1 MKQLP
6 ATTMQRETIPA
17 KNGTFLTAIT
27 AQNVNNTSLQNTC
40 QCCHWG
46 KTQSVKHL
54 CGQPALNQQQK
65 HAEYMENPP
74 EWSWTKTRN
83 NLEKEFGA
91 GNWWSKPLDPWAQDS
106 KPSHARKILDHH
118 KFPSFH
124 VFPPHRHPAVWANRP
139 PHPLKPQWQLLPMQ
153 YLHVLVTKRKKK
165 TTLNSQRSQ
174 EVDLF
179 YDRLQGYRVSV
190 PPTSETLGS
199 GCICHIR
206 RRGFILDNRLKQPN
220 RLVLATCSSSNR
232 LAFNSVYIIVKQT
245 CTTLLQNNVIYN
257 AGTYILNNP

>member
-165 TTLNSQRSQ
+165 KN
-174 EVDLF
+174 DL
-179 YDRLQGYRVSV
+179 
-190 PPTSETLGS
+190 E
-199 GCICHIR
+199 
-206 RRGFILDNRLKQPN
+206 
-220 RLVLATCSSSNR
+220 
-232 LAFNSVYIIVKQT
+232 
-245 CTTLLQNNVIYN
+245 
-257 AGTYILNNP
+257 

>member
-27 AQNVNNTSLQNTC
+27 AQNVNNKSLQNTC

-65 HAEYMENPP
+65 HAEYTENPP

-83 NLEKEFGA
+83 ILKKRIW
-91 GNWWSKPLDPWAQDS
+91 NWTLMIEASWILLSPWAPDS
-106 KPSHARKILDHH
+106 KPS
-118 KFPSFH
+118 H

-139 PHPLKPQWQLLPMQ
+139 PHPLKPQWQLLPRQ
-153 YLHVLVTKRKKK
+153 YLHVLKLQSEKKK

-179 YDRLQGYRVSV
+179 YDRLQGYRSTNFWNFTQNEVASFVLKPWDLAVSV
-190 PPTSETLGS
+190 TSGGE
-199 GCICHIR
+199 
-206 RRGFILDNRLKQPN
+206 D
-220 RLVLATCSSSNR
+220 SSWTISH
-232 LAFNSVYIIVKQT
+232 
-245 CTTLLQNNVIYN
+245 LQQQ
-257 AGTYILNNP
+257 

>member
-27 AQNVNNTSLQNTC
+27 AQNVNNKSLQNTC

-65 HAEYMENPP
+65 HAEYTENPP

-83 NLEKEFGA
+83 ILKKRIW
-91 GNWWSKPLDPWAQDS
+91 NWTLMIEASWILLSPWAPDS
-106 KPSHARKILDHH
+106 KPS
-118 KFPSFH
+118 H

-139 PHPLKPQWQLLPMQ
+139 PHPLKPQWQLLPRQ
-153 YLHVLVTKRKKK
+153 YLHVLKLQSEKKK
-165 TTLNSQRSQ
+165 RPWIARGHKRSTCSMT
-174 EVDLF
+174 DC
-179 YDRLQGYRVSV
+179 RVTV
-190 PPTSETLGS
+190 PPTSETSLKTKWPRLCSNLGIWLYLS
-199 GCICHIR
+199 HQEARIHPG
-206 RRGFILDNRLKQPN
+206 QS
-220 RLVLATCSSSNR
+220 ATCSSNS
-232 LAFNSVYIIVKQT
+232 LAFNSVYIIV
-245 CTTLLQNNVIYN
+245 
-257 AGTYILNNP
+257 